1 MEPDNNIIDKIKN
14 TNRSGLALVGAITLL
29 IIIIIITIAPSWF
42 TEQQFQTSE
51 NDTKLSTQIESEEG
65 QLRSAFSQRFP
76 FFKDGYTIN
85 KIVLLGDGNYA
96 AISLTMESLV
106 YRAIMTKEAD
116 GWKVRGLPSAVLFYE
131 DFDGIPREVIKA
143 INDLEAY

>member
-1 MEPDNNIIDKIKN
+1 MKPDNNIIDKIKN
-14 TNRSGLALVGAITLL
+14 TNRSGLALVGAIILL
-29 IIIIIITIAPSWF
+29 TIIIIITIAPSWF

-65 QLRSAFSQRFP
+65 QLRSAFNQRFL
-76 FFKDGYTIN
+76 FLKDSYTIN

-96 AISLTMESLV
+96 AVISTMESLV
-106 YRAIMTKEAD
+106 YRAIMAKEAD

-131 DFDGIPREVIKA
+131 DFNGIPREVIKA
-143 INDLEAY
+143 INDLEVY